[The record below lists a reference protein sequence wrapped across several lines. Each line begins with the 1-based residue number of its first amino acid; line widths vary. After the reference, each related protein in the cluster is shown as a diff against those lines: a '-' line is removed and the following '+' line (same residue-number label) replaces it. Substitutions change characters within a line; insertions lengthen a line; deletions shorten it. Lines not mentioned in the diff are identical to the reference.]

1 MIRVQILA
9 PLVASYS
16 LVSSLYFTCKVE
28 IIILPPRI
36 CRIQREDLNIKC
48 QHTASDIALERELF
62 LLLTLVLEIQE
73 GVKACKEFIVLIGQG
88 ETAGDGCVS
97 GLSFV
102 DVGDYKD
109 F

>member
-1 MIRVQILA
+1 M
-9 PLVASYS
+9 
-16 LVSSLYFTCKVE
+16 
-28 IIILPPRI
+28 
-36 CRIQREDLNIKC
+36 NIKC

-73 GVKACKEFIVLIGQG
+73 GVKACKEFIVLIGERDCWG
-88 ETAGDGCVS
+88 RLCVS

>member
-48 QHTASDIALERELF
+48 QHTASDMALERELSPAYLSVRDTGRGEGLQRAHCPYRTER
-62 LLLTLVLEIQE
+62 LLGTALCLRF
-73 GVKACKEFIVLIGQG
+73 EFC
-88 ETAGDGCVS
+88 GCR
-97 GLSFV
+97 
-102 DVGDYKD
+102 
-109 F
+109 